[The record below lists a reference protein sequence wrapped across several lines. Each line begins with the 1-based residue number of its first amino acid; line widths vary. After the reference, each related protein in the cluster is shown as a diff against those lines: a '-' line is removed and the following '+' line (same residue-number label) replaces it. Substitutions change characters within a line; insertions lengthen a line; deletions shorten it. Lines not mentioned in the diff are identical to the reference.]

1 MSLKANPS
9 VLIGSCLVPILPYD
23 PIRTVC
29 TETAMSRVR
38 LFEKASKFILNKF
51 AECHIINCLLTLLVR
66 GVLGNIGP
74 RWWLHG
80 PGALVRSY

>member
-9 VLIGSCLVPILPYD
+9 ILIGSCLVPILPYD

-29 TETAMSRVR
+29 METVMSRVR

-51 AECHIINCLLTLLVR
+51 AECRKIKCSLTLLVR